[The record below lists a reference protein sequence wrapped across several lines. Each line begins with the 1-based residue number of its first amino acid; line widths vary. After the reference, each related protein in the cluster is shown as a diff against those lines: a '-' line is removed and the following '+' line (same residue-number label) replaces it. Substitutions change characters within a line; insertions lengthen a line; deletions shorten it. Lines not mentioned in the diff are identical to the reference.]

1 MKRTQIYLDE
11 ELKNALKI
19 QSNITKKK
27 ASQIIREILRDKLLT
42 NESDFYS
49 LNEIAGIWSDRDF
62 NVNEYIREK
71 RKGHRLNRLYK

>member
-42 NESDFYS
+42 NESDFYL